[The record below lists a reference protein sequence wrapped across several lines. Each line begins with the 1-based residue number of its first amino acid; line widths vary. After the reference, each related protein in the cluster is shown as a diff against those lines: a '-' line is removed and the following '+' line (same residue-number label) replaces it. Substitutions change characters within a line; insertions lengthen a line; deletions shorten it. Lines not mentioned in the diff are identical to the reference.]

1 MSYAKMVMIPVDVYR
16 NILSENQ
23 NSGNNE
29 PPKTEPQQIAAVT
42 RKTPPQVKKRTKKVI
57 NDKPP
62 SSYKRR
68 KGKNFIRSILKNMSK
83 RQLSAIVSHR

>member
-1 MSYAKMVMIPVDVYR
+1 MSYTKMVMIPVDVYR

-23 NSGNNE
+23 NPGNKE

-42 RKTPPQVKKRTKKVI
+42 RKTPPKVKKRTKKVI

-62 SSYKRR
+62 SSYKR
-68 KGKNFIRSILKNMSK
+68 KGKKFIRSILKNMSK

>member
-16 NILSENQ
+16 NILGENQ

-57 NDKPP
+57 NDKP
-62 SSYKRR
+62 RA
-68 KGKNFIRSILKNMSK
+68 
-83 RQLSAIVSHR
+83 AIKEEREKSLFVVY